1 MVVEDTKQYKTSK
14 GYSLSPVN
22 IEWLTLHAAQKTG
35 EGNGYISASEVLDR
49 LVTAAREEEEMLQK
63 KAGKR

>member
-1 MVVEDTKQYKTSK
+1 MIDTDTKQNKTSK
-14 GYSLSPVN
+14 GYSLSPIN

-49 LVTAAREEEEMLQK
+49 LVTAAREEAEKIEK
-63 KAGKR
+63 KAGKK